1 MGSSYT
7 QNHSS
12 KMRMLRKK
20 NLFYLTTDMF
30 IRVSGKTMKE
40 MVEGFKYGK
49 MGQFTKVIG
58 RITWLMGLEGLYIQ
72 MEMCILDNGNSTEQM
87 AKENIYQITER
98 NIMEIGKM
106 ISKMDLDRKSGRM
119 GPFTKDSM

>member
-7 QNHSS
+7 QNHSL

-58 RITWLMGLEGLYIQ
+58 RITWLMDLEGLYIQ
-72 MEMCILDNGNSTEQM
+72 MEMCILDNGSSTEQM
-87 AKENIYQITER
+87 AKENIYQTTER

-106 ISKMDLDRKSGRM
+106 ISRMDLERKSGRM